1 MFAISSL
8 PYRYTP
14 FHICNRCGRVRDY
27 LGRLFP
33 TRHMLSTRYSLI
45 LANRYTGVTHR
56 LTFRVRPVVA
66 VLTVLLVVPVASSL
80 YARWTVQSEIDR
92 LTLRNAH
99 LEIENSSYRATASEL
114 SIQIAALQNAIA
126 NLDTRSNM
134 DPHMLRSIERLPD
147 VTPAGLPL
155 AKASEDAPPPE
166 RLFDLLD
173 SLLGSLDGR
182 LQIVRQG
189 VAYREAL
196 ADATP
201 VIWPADGWISGTY
214 GYRADPFTGKRNFHP
229 AVDISTPTG
238 QPVYATATGRV
249 ASASRNGAYG
259 NLVEIDHGFGLSTRY
274 GHLSDFTVRPGDT
287 VLRGEIIGY
296 VGATGRATGA
306 HVHYEV
312 WAGNRTMNPM
322 RLLAEPQ
329 PQTTN

>member
-1 MFAISSL
+1 MPA
-8 PYRYTP
+8 
-14 FHICNRCGRVRDY
+14 
-27 LGRLFP
+27 
-33 TRHMLSTRYSLI
+33 TRYSLI
-45 LANRYTGVTHR
+45 LANRDTGVTQR
-56 LTFRVRPVVA
+56 VTFRVRPLVA
-66 VLTVLLVVPVASSL
+66 VLVALLVVPVGWSL
-80 YARWTVQSEIDR
+80 YARWTAGSKIER
-92 LTLRNAH
+92 LTLQNAR

-114 SIQIAALQNAIA
+114 SVQFAALQRAIA
-126 NLDTRSNM
+126 NLDTRSTM
-134 DPHMLRSIERLPD
+134 DPHILRSIRRLPD

-155 AKASEDAPPPE
+155 AIASEAAPSG

-173 SLLGSLDGR
+173 GLLDSLDDR

-214 GYRADPFTGKRNFHP
+214 GYRSDPFTGKRDFHP

-259 NLVEIDHGFGLSTRY
+259 NLVEIDHGFGLTTRY
-274 GHLSDFTVRPGDT
+274 GHLSDFSVTPGDT
-287 VLRGEIIGY
+287 VLRGEIIGS

-312 WAGNRTMNPM
+312 WAGDRTINPM
-322 RLLAEPQ
+322 RLLAESRPE
-329 PQTTN
+329 TAN

>member
-1 MFAISSL
+1 
-8 PYRYTP
+8 
-14 FHICNRCGRVRDY
+14 
-27 LGRLFP
+27 
-33 TRHMLSTRYSLI
+33 MLSSRYSLI
-45 LANRYTGVTHR
+45 LANRHTGAIHR

-66 VLTVLLVVPVASSL
+66 VLTVLLVVPVALSL
-80 YARWTVQSEIDR
+80 YGRWTAQSEIDR
-92 LTLRNAH
+92 LILRNAQ

-147 VTPAGLPL
+147 VLPAWLLP
-155 AKASEDAPPPE
+155 ANASQDAPPG

-201 VIWPADGWISGTY
+201 VIWPADGWISDTY
-214 GYRADPFTGKRNFHP
+214 GYRADPFTGKRDFHP
-229 AVDISTPTG
+229 AIDISTPTG
-238 QPVYATATGRV
+238 QPVYATATGHIS
-249 ASASRNGAYG
+249 SASRNGAYG
-259 NLVEIDHGFGLSTRY
+259 NLVEIDHGFSLSTRY
-274 GHLSDFTVRPGDT
+274 GHLSDFTVKPGDT

-296 VGATGRATGA
+296 VGATGRATGS

-312 WAGNRTMNPM
+312 WTGGRTINPM
-322 RLLAEPQ
+322 RLLAESQ
-329 PQTTN
+329 PETAN